1 MAFLTFDFCY
11 PIHLINNYD
20 IVQVGPSDDG
30 YVICREGYTSADGV
44 LKHLETVG
52 DLLKEAANYS
62 DIVEVTI
69 QGPARELEKLKKPL
83 AHLSPQYY
91 PTVPGGFRN
100 KHV

>member
-1 MAFLTFDFCY
+1 M
-11 PIHLINNYD
+11 
-20 IVQVGPSDDG
+20 
-30 YVICREGYTSADGV
+30 
-44 LKHLETVG
+44 G

-83 AHLSPQYY
+83 AYLSPQYY